1 MPQISMRF
9 QRPTF
14 AESLSILLWSKV
26 QLVTKSPKY
35 KRMVFS
41 PAGPAHFG
49 IPSCG
54 MISDLQDGRAL
65 VSHNHRHNHTCK
77 IKFISLLENM
87 TEKENILY
95 LVASYG
101 VLSKYAHKR
110 ERRKNTFTRWLLD
123 SFVGWLSGL
132 QAWNSCMKGIVTW
145 GRSPNQIPTHHDTY
159 QLPCL
164 YLPLFNGSTFC
175 MSLRTLR
182 LKPWWFEVRAEQKKK
197 DASRCEHLRI
207 TVRADSTRPVK
218 QAWEYKM
225 CEMWVNSELSWAL
238 GPIEHCSLSLSYV
251 NDRFWWSHEL
261 FSDDCDCASTWW
273 PSKRSCSHPVSN
285 CDVGVLI
292 MQNLRNPRL
301 TVFPFWWF
309 MTLLASDHL
318 SRTQHFSFVLAFF
331 CCRVECF
338 CAAFSVSKDCQHMSA
353 CKAYTDQRSNYKEIR
368 YLPNRLKGKHPA
380 LKTGPYISKPRRK
393 KSDAEGCTSVIV
405 DIHTGCSPKTVTTR
419 IPGSWMFTRR
429 IHVSLTCH
437 CFGWWIGPM
446 YWSRILI
453 GTSPRS
459 FQTFESFWF
468 NSHRCHVDKAL
479 AGIGHGPGM
488 DVFRTQEQFFV
499 FEAGCLG
506 KHTQNIPQ

>member
-1 MPQISMRF
+1 
-9 QRPTF
+9 
-14 AESLSILLWSKV
+14 
-26 QLVTKSPKY
+26 
-35 KRMVFS
+35 
-41 PAGPAHFG
+41 
-49 IPSCG
+49 

-77 IKFISLLENM
+77 IKFVSLLENM

-225 CEMWVNSELSWAL
+225 CEMWVNSELGWAL

-331 CCRVECF
+331 CCRVEFFLCSV
-338 CAAFSVSKDCQHMSA
+338 FSLKRLSAYVSM
-353 CKAYTDQRSNYKEIR
+353 
-368 YLPNRLKGKHPA
+368 
-380 LKTGPYISKPRRK
+380 
-393 KSDAEGCTSVIV
+393 
-405 DIHTGCSPKTVTTR
+405 
-419 IPGSWMFTRR
+419 
-429 IHVSLTCH
+429 
-437 CFGWWIGPM
+437 
-446 YWSRILI
+446 
-453 GTSPRS
+453 
-459 FQTFESFWF
+459 
-468 NSHRCHVDKAL
+468 
-479 AGIGHGPGM
+479 
-488 DVFRTQEQFFV
+488 
-499 FEAGCLG
+499 
-506 KHTQNIPQ
+506 